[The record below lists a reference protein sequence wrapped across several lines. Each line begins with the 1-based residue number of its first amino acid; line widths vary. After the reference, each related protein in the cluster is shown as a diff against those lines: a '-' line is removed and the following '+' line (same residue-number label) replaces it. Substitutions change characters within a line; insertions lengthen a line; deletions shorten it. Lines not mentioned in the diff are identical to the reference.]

1 MSSRPVPRV
10 GVFGGSFNP
19 IHFGHLLVADE
30 IVEALDL
37 DRLLLVPA
45 ALPPHKPDG
54 DLAPAR
60 ARFEMTALAVREH
73 ERFEVCDLEL
83 RRPGPSYTVDTLEA
97 LRGRGELHL
106 VIGSET
112 FLDLLSW
119 KEPSRVARLA
129 RLVVV
134 PRIGT
139 GFDPEAP
146 AAQKVLAELGCP
158 ALLRCAPGEGPR
170 PRGRCSS
177 RRRRCPSPPPRSGG
191 GHGRA
196 GASPTGCPTASSAI
210 SASTICIVRSTD
222 ERAERRDRRP
232 GGRPRGARKEC
243 ARRGRARPAGTLGDR
258 RLLPRLQR
266 AIDDAGRHDHR
277 RRARRPARR
286 GRARHATARA
296 ARRAAGSCST
306 MATSSST
313 CFSRRRARST
323 RSIGSGATRPCS
335 SSKADRVRGL
345 KLRGGHGSLRV

>member
-45 ALPPHKPDG
+45 ALPPHKPEG

-97 LRGRGELHL
+97 LRGRGALHL

-119 KEPSRVARLA
+119 KDPSRVARLA

-146 AAQKVLAELGCP
+146 AAQKVLAELGLP
-158 ALLRCAPGEGPR
+158 AFAQT
-170 PRGRCSS
+170 
-177 RRRRCPSPPPRSGG
+177 
-191 GHGRA
+191 RA
-196 GASPTGCPTASSAI
+196 GADGAATAGPLLVAASSLPI
-210 SASTICIVRSTD
+210 SASEI
-222 ERAERRDRRP
+222 
-232 GGRPRGARKEC
+232 
-243 ARRGRARPAGTLGDR
+243 
-258 RLLPRLQR
+258 
-266 AIDDAGRHDHR
+266 R
-277 RRARRPARR
+277 RRARE
-286 GRARHATARA
+286 GRSLAYRLPDSVVGYIRQHHLY
-296 ARRAAGSCST
+296 
-306 MATSSST
+306 
-313 CFSRRRARST
+313 RSEH
-323 RSIGSGATRPCS
+323 R
-335 SSKADRVRGL
+335 
-345 KLRGGHGSLRV
+345 